1 MAVRPGR
8 SQKGKVSTM
17 FEWWNSLELIQQVFY
32 VIAIPATVI
41 LLLQTILLLFGV
53 GHGGAADTDQ
63 DLDMDMDADHD
74 GDIQV
79 DHDFDDG
86 AEHVAGLRLLTVRG
100 IVAFLA
106 VGGWVGVALLDMDV
120 NTVIASVV
128 AVAAGLLAML
138 LVALAL
144 KFAMRMQQSGNLDM
158 KNAVGLTGE
167 VYLPIPEGGKGKVTL
182 VVQERFMEM
191 DAICPSQ
198 SLKTGQRV
206 RVTEVTESNT
216 LVVVPIS

>member
-1 MAVRPGR
+1 MVVRPGR

-144 KFAMRMQQSGNLDM
+144 RFAMRMQQSGNLDM